1 VSKTPE
7 QARLIR
13 TAREV
18 NDAKPEWVIDQV
30 KIKIA
35 EFLQANPEKTIK
47 DVIVACYGLAFKPDI
62 DDLRESP
69 ALEITKQL
77 AEQGLNVCAIEPNI
91 QKLPAKLG
99 LNVKLIDLDAGKSA
113 DIHLILVDH
122 SYFKLNL
129 RLTNDYYVDTR
140 GLIK

>member
-1 VSKTPE
+1 MAKTPE

-35 EFLQANPEKTIK
+35 EFLQANPNKTIQ
-47 DVIVACYGLAFKPDI
+47 DVTIACYGLAFKPDI

-69 ALEITKQL
+69 ALEITKKL
-77 AEQGLNVCAIEPNI
+77 AEQGLNILAIEPNI
-91 QKLPAKLG
+91 NELPNQLPS
-99 LNVKLIDLDAGKSA
+99 NIKLISVEEHQQA

-122 SYFKLNL
+122 KEFKNL
-129 RLTNDYYVDTR
+129 KSFGDKLIDTK
-140 GLIK
+140 GLVL

>member
-1 VSKTPE
+1 
-7 QARLIR
+7 
-13 TAREV
+13 REV

-47 DVIVACYGLAFKPDI
+47 DVTVACYGLAFKPDI

-69 ALEITKQL
+69 ALEITKKL
-77 AEQGLNVCAIEPNI
+77 AEQGLNILAIEPNI
-91 QKLPAKLG
+91 VELPAKLPE
-99 LNVKLIDLDAGKSA
+99 NVKLIDLSENQTA

-122 SYFKLNL
+122 KEFKQ
-129 RLTNDYYVDTR
+129 VDLS
-140 GLIK
+140 LIRNVIDTKGVII